1 MGNFCGNCG
10 APLDENANVC
20 GKCGMSVSGGSYKGK
35 KVKVVNPKK
44 QKKRGIKIKL
54 LIAFIFIAV
63 VAVVGL
69 KVVSEFKGSKGLVR
83 TVMKAYE
90 EYDINTLVSLSSNMY
105 TYTSENYAEQYLE
118 NSIGSVLDSFETKV
132 GHKYKFSYEVTEHY
146 DMSERKKVQILNQ
159 IELMYPDFNINSV
172 KEMAAAEIIVTA
184 KQDGKTADQKITVTM
199 TKEGDSW
206 RWLYLE

>member
-20 GKCGMSVSGGSYKGK
+20 GRCGMPVNGDSYKGK
-35 KVKVVNPKK
+35 KVKAIKPHK
-44 QKKRGIKIKL
+44 QKKMGIKIKL
-54 LIAFIFIAV
+54 LIAFLVIAV
-63 VAVVGL
+63 VAVAAL
-69 KVVSEFKGSKGLVR
+69 KVVSEFRGSKGLVR
-83 TVMKAYE
+83 IVMKAYE

-105 TYTSENYAEQYLE
+105 TYAPENYIEQYLG
-118 NSIGSVLDSFETKV
+118 NSIGNVLDSFESKV

-146 DMSERKKVQILNQ
+146 DMSERKKAQILSQ
-159 IELMYPDFNINSV
+159 IELIYPDFNINSV
-172 KEMAAAEIIVTA
+172 KEMAAADIIVTA
-184 KQDGKTADQKITVTM
+184 KQNGKTADQKITITM